1 MSEKIR
7 KFGVDD
13 PDEYWKWRK
22 DIKRTTERRLH
33 RFLKKQIDAIVPKGG
48 RVLDCGMGAGHVFRL
63 CREDYETYGVEISSE
78 AIAMY
83 DFPTDNVKQ
92 ADLNQSIPDFDVNFD
107 AIVISMILHWMD
119 DPQGFL
125 AKIQKK
131 LTPPGRLL
139 VVIPNITYYRYRIGF
154 LFGKFPPI
162 SLSHKNFQVPLES
175 EEMFKRAGLTIE
187 KILTSKTSLKAKLW
201 PRLFATGIIYV
212 LKPGELVNV
221 NQV

>member
-63 CREDYETYGVEISSE
+63 CLKEYETFGVEMSSE

-92 ADLNQSIPDFDVNFD
+92 ADLNQGIPDFNVKFD

-119 DPQGFL
+119 DPLKFL
-125 AKIQKK
+125 IKIQKK
-131 LTPPGRLL
+131 LTPKGRLL

-162 SLSHKNFQVPLES
+162 SLSHKNFQVPPES
-175 EEMFKRAGLTIE
+175 EEMFKRAGLIIE
-187 KILTSKTSLKAKLW
+187 KILTSKTSLKARLW

-212 LKPGELVNV
+212 LKPEKTSSSPCR
-221 NQV
+221 